1 MRGYFCDFGFGF
13 WQSEF
18 ALNGIRA
25 QPALNLAI
33 ISVFAFGTAKALIS
47 NFHLFGEYHALQA
60 MKETWAD
67 FDEMERS
74 GDHGGVLRLMRAAE
88 PAKVF
93 SLPAIL
99 GPVYEDV
106 MGEMLKTRALRA
118 SLTQRNTLIATI
130 SEGIKNEKSLVNYL
144 NAR

>member
-1 MRGYFCDFGFGF
+1 MTSSNMTRDASSLRTVQVELIKSCLVISAILFLVT

-33 ISVFAFGTAKALIS
+33 IGVFIFGTAKALIS
-47 NFHLFGEYHALQA
+47 NFHLFGEYHAMQA

-93 SLPAIL
+93 SLPTIL

-106 MGEMLKTRALRA
+106 ML
-118 SLTQRNTLIATI
+118 SLIHI
-130 SEGIKNEKSLVNYL
+130 
-144 NAR
+144 